1 LLLFIKAAIVNISL
15 QKIKG
20 KERKEGKM
28 NKAELVTEVSK
39 GTNLA
44 KKDIGSVIDA
54 VVETITDSIKKG
66 DKVALAGFGT
76 FQVVQRKAR
85 TGLNPRTRETI
96 QIPARKVPKF
106 TPAKGLKEK
115 VR

>member
-1 LLLFIKAAIVNISL
+1 
-15 QKIKG
+15 
-20 KERKEGKM
+20 
-28 NKAELVTEVSK
+28 
-39 GTNLA
+39 
-44 KKDIGSVIDA
+44 
-54 VVETITDSIKKG
+54 
-66 DKVALAGFGT
+66 
-76 FQVVQRKAR
+76 VQRKAR

>member
-1 LLLFIKAAIVNISL
+1 
-15 QKIKG
+15 
-20 KERKEGKM
+20 M

-39 GTNLA
+39 KTSLA
-44 KKDIGSVIDA
+44 KKDIGNVVDA
-54 VVETITDSIKKG
+54 LVETITDAIKKG
-66 DKVALAGFGT
+66 EKVALAGFGT

-85 TGLNPRTRETI
+85 TGLNPQTKETI

-106 TPAKGLKEK
+106 APAKGLKEK